1 MNTITL
7 EGSTP
12 SETQN
17 SSIKLAPG
25 ESKENE
31 IYFMILYQRKEKE
44 KSKEFI
50 FTKYDKEPK
59 IIYSKE
65 IEGKGEGKNKI
76 YLYQKVFKL
85 KKKPKKTEENQK
97 KGHSSK
103 KKEDEKNQKEGAD
116 DKKKEDKK
124 KEDKKKEDKKK
135 DDKKKSDKKKDEK
148 KNEEEIEIQFEIGKD
163 SYIITFNLE
172 DKFFYYDVELKKGNK
187 FLTNIA
193 KEVIECNNIFL
204 ASLCFINISGKINLK
219 EFFKKKIKK
228 IGSKKIH

>member
-103 KKEDEKNQKEGAD
+103 KKEDEKNQKEGA
-116 DKKKEDKK
+116 KEEDSKNQDDKK

-193 KEVIECNNIFL
+193 KEVIDQSFIDYDKKLEIFL
-204 ASLCFINISGKINLK
+204 ASLEGNNEKEKIDVL
-219 EFFKKKIKK
+219 
-228 IGSKKIH
+228 